1 MSVQRRL
8 MANSIT
14 NSRNQNSA
22 YSNKT
27 PSSLK
32 TNSNIRFVSSNDHF
46 ETTRDHHKRKKNT
59 KKFVKIFII
68 TYLNFYFV
76 YRLPCISMSLFI
88 LLVLVIIGV
97 ILCILLINSN
107 QKKKTIPNKESVLRW
122 NLTGITIAG
131 VSSVSGT
138 DNMHLNAPLDLAL
151 DYKDTMFIADYNN
164 HRIQRYV
171 RGSMNG
177 TTVAGFGNG
186 TSSTSLFGL
195 LHPSHVIVDDEENLY
210 ITNYD
215 NDRILYWPRNALSG
229 IVAAG
234 FGKKKS

>member
-1 MSVQRRL
+1 M
-8 MANSIT
+8 I
-14 NSRNQNSA
+14 
-22 YSNKT
+22 
-27 PSSLK
+27 
-32 TNSNIRFVSSNDHF
+32 
-46 ETTRDHHKRKKNT
+46 
-59 KKFVKIFII
+59 
-68 TYLNFYFV
+68 
-76 YRLPCISMSLFI
+76 LFT
-88 LLVLVIIGV
+88 LLVLVIITV
-97 ILCILLINSN
+97 VLSILLINSN
-107 QKKKTIPNKESVLRW
+107 QKKKIIPNKESVLRW
-122 NLTGITIAG
+122 NSTGLTVAG
-131 VSSVSGT
+131 VSNVSGT
-138 DNMHLNAPLDLAL
+138 DNMHLNMPVDLAL
-151 DYKDTMFIADYNN
+151 DYKRTMFIADYNN
-164 HRIQRYV
+164 HRIQKYV